1 MNVEE
6 PLPCPFCGNEV
17 KSQSFWWHGC
27 APGNGPRGY
36 YVFCLECS
44 ETDALDGPRR
54 DTLEDAIAAWNR
66 RTPPAMSADH
76 IPDASPAVTDVGKL
90 IQAPLVG
97 RLVEVL
103 TELLSALSP
112 LSVMGKP
119 IAALDT
125 RLSRAISDA
134 VMLVGSEA
142 NPAPIKTSV
151 DTGELRE
158 RVALEIRDWPF
169 PINQHEGCLELAD
182 AILDLIQ
189 SERVH

>member
-1 MNVEE
+1 
-6 PLPCPFCGNEV
+6 
-17 KSQSFWWHGC
+17 
-27 APGNGPRGY
+27 
-36 YVFCLECS
+36 
-44 ETDALDGPRR
+44 
-54 DTLEDAIAAWNR
+54 
-66 RTPPAMSADH
+66 MSADH

-97 RLVEVL
+97 RLVEAL

-142 NPAPIKTSV
+142 NPAPIKPSA

-158 RVALEIRDWPF
+158 KIVTALYCPDISWGTANRK
-169 PINQHEGCLELAD
+169 AD
-182 AILDLIQ
+182 EILDIIQ
-189 SERVH
+189 SERAG